1 MNSGEEKKVRKKELE
16 LLRRKLMEK
25 KEDIKKIVRE
35 NNREEKDFLSTDVGD
50 IADVASDS
58 VERELLFELNDN
70 EKRILGN
77 VEDALQKIESGAYG
91 VCEKC
96 GKEIEI
102 ERLKA
107 MPFAKFCIKCK
118 SQMEPHRK

>member
-1 MNSGEEKKVRKKELE
+1 MRKKELE
-16 LLRRKLMEK
+16 LLQRKLIEK

-35 NNREEKDFLSTDVGD
+35 NNKEEKGFLSTEVGD
-50 IADVASDS
+50 IADAASDS

-70 EKRILGN
+70 ERRILGN
-77 VEDALQKIESGAYG
+77 VEDALQKIENGTYG

-107 MPFAKFCIKCK
+107 MPFAKVCIKCK

>member
-1 MNSGEEKKVRKKELE
+1 MRKRELE
-16 LLRRKLMEK
+16 LLRKKLIEK
-25 KEDIKKIVRE
+25 KEDIKKIVQG
-35 NNREEKDFLSTDVGD
+35 NSKEEEDFFSTEVGD
-50 IADVASDS
+50 IADAASDS

-70 EKRILGN
+70 ERRILGN
-77 VEDALQKIESGAYG
+77 IEDALQKIENETYG
-91 VCEKC
+91 ICEKC

-107 MPFAKFCIKCK
+107 MPFAMVCMKCK

>member
-1 MNSGEEKKVRKKELE
+1 MRKKELE
-16 LLRRKLMEK
+16 LLRKKLTEK
-25 KEDIKKIVRE
+25 REDIKKIVRE

-70 EKRILGN
+70 ERRILGN
-77 VEDALQKIESGAYG
+77 VEDALQKIEDGTYG
-91 VCEKC
+91 ICEKC

-107 MPFAKFCIKCK
+107 MSFAKFCIKCK
-118 SQMEPHRK
+118 SQMEPRRT